1 MSGKRKAEG
10 DADGAAPEDGKKRK
24 ASFRYGNYVHYYNYR
39 TEATANALDP
49 RLACLDPAWLR
60 NKKVLDIGCHEGVI
74 TCDVARHFGPRWV
87 TGVDI
92 DRSLINKAVKS
103 FTGLRNALRNHVI
116 RLAPVT
122 FRCENYAM
130 RASGV
135 YGGTGPNANNPWVA
149 QPDDGKPSTAG
160 TAGGTAGSQKQK
172 RQQFDKAAMSAP
184 PYGAILLF
192 SVTKWVHLNFGDDGI
207 RQLFARVHEELEP
220 GGVLVLEAQTIDSYR
235 KAFKKVGIGAVCV
248 PLASI
253 QMLPDAFD
261 NYLTTTLGFEA
272 LALPSLPAPSSDAA
286 AAPADAPPPP
296 RQMTEFDRRSVRA
309 YRKSHTV

>member
-1 MSGKRKAEG
+1 
-10 DADGAAPEDGKKRK
+10 
-24 ASFRYGNYVHYYNYR
+24 
-39 TEATANALDP
+39 
-49 RLACLDPAWLR
+49 
-60 NKKVLDIGCHEGVI
+60 
-74 TCDVARHFGPRWV
+74 
-87 TGVDI
+87 
-92 DRSLINKAVKS
+92 
-103 FTGLRNALRNHVI
+103 
-116 RLAPVT
+116 
-122 FRCENYAM
+122 
-130 RASGV
+130 
-135 YGGTGPNANNPWVA
+135 
-149 QPDDGKPSTAG
+149 
-160 TAGGTAGSQKQK
+160 
-172 RQQFDKAAMSAP
+172 MSAP

-261 NYLTTTLGFEA
+261 DYLTTTLGFEA

-309 YRKSHTV
+309 YRKPHTV